1 MKEGQYGYI
10 FGTNPGSGSIV
21 GISTGIPGNLN
32 VSWEK
37 AQKANVG
44 LELGLFDQLKF
55 QLDYFYEKRTG
66 IYIQQ
71 ESVPSI
77 VGLNETQYVNLGEMK
92 NQGFDGSM
100 SMNNDLMTGMS
111 LPVPISLTIEIKSCM
126 MINRLL
132 YGPTKVKLDLPIVSN
147 AVL

>member
-21 GISTGIPGNLN
+21 GISRYSGKLN

-44 LELGLFDQLKF
+44 LELGLFDRLKF

-92 NQGFDGSM
+92 ES
-100 SMNNDLMTGMS
+100 
-111 LPVPISLTIEIKSCM
+111 
-126 MINRLL
+126 
-132 YGPTKVKLDLPIVSN
+132 GPM
-147 AVL
+147 VLWR

>member
-1 MKEGQYGYI
+1 M
-10 FGTNPGSGSIV
+10 
-21 GISTGIPGNLN
+21 
-32 VSWEK
+32 
-37 AQKANVG
+37 G

-100 SMNNDLMTGMS
+100 EYEQRFYDWYVT